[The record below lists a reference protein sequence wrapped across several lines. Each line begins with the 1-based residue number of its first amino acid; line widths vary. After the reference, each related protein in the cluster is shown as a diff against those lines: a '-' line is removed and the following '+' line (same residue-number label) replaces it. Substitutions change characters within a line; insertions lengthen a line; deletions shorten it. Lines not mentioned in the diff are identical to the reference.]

1 MTKEMKV
8 EMLEKR
14 IFAKKEEIK
23 EFEADESVLSRKIAE
38 SLKMEIE
45 ELENLLCEVLIGRA

>member
-14 IFAKKEEIK
+14 IFAKKEEMK
-23 EFEADESVLSRKIAE
+23 EFEADESTLSRKIVE
-38 SLKMEIE
+38 NLKVEIE
-45 ELENLLCEVLIGRA
+45 ELESLLCEVLVGRA